1 MMTYPLYRKATLDD
15 LAYNRDAK
23 EHLRILRE
31 VINLYKIKSFNFLK
45 RSIDNMLTECSFK
58 PQLNHKK
65 KFEAVEPLY
74 KKEEQIM
81 DNVKLVNKKK
91 EIKYDQQ
98 RK

>member
-1 MMTYPLYRKATLDD
+1 
-15 LAYNRDAK
+15 
-23 EHLRILRE
+23 
-31 VINLYKIKSFNFLK
+31 
-45 RSIDNMLTECSFK
+45 MLTECSFK